1 MLVSLSCQFSQSKP
15 SMPFAT
21 PPNTVALLPAGQLV
35 KSIDSNG
42 SARSYILYIP
52 DGLSADHTLALVL
65 VLHGG
70 LGNGETA
77 IAMSGFNAVADKH
90 GFLVVYPNGSG
101 VRDDRLLSWNSGN
114 CCGHAKQNNIDDVGF
129 IRQVAADVQKSYPI
143 DPKRIYVTG
152 MSNGAMM
159 SQRLACEAADLFAA
173 AAPVSGT
180 LNYFD
185 CQPAVPIAILEFHGT
200 ADQSVP
206 YDGGMG
212 QKSLAQINFTSVS
225 YSIDFWVKQNGCPAS
240 PQTSTENGITHDVY
254 APCKQG
260 AAVELYNHQRRRACR
275 GRAEEPTINGDG
287 AG

>member
-1 MLVSLSCQFSQSKP
+1 
-15 SMPFAT
+15 
-21 PPNTVALLPAGQLV
+21 
-35 KSIDSNG
+35 
-42 SARSYILYIP
+42 
-52 DGLSADHTLALVL
+52 
-65 VLHGG
+65 
-70 LGNGETA
+70 
-77 IAMSGFNAVADKH
+77 
-90 GFLVVYPNGSG
+90 
-101 VRDDRLLSWNSGN
+101 
-114 CCGHAKQNNIDDVGF
+114 
-129 IRQVAADVQKSYPI
+129 
-143 DPKRIYVTG
+143 
-152 MSNGAMM
+152 MM

-260 AAVELYNHQRRRACR
+260 AAVELYTIKGGGHAWPG
-275 GRAEEPTINGDG
+275 GRTNINGD
-287 AG
+287 APDSRLNASELIWQFFAAHPKP

>member
-1 MLVSLSCQFSQSKP
+1 
-15 SMPFAT
+15 MPFAT

-114 CCGHAKQNNIDDVGF
+114 CCGHAKQNNIDDVGSSGRLQQMCK
-129 IRQVAADVQKSYPI
+129 IIPDR
-143 DPKRIYVTG
+143 
-152 MSNGAMM
+152 
-159 SQRLACEAADLFAA
+159 SQTHLCYRHVE
-173 AAPVSGT
+173 
-180 LNYFD
+180 
-185 CQPAVPIAILEFHGT
+185 
-200 ADQSVP
+200 
-206 YDGGMG
+206 
-212 QKSLAQINFTSVS
+212 
-225 YSIDFWVKQNGCPAS
+225 WR
-240 PQTSTENGITHDVY
+240 HDV
-254 APCKQG
+254 P
-260 AAVELYNHQRRRACR
+260 AA
-275 GRAEEPTINGDG
+275 GM
-287 AG
+287 